1 MSMVVAVEI
10 YGVTHTHIVFACGGC
25 QWEVDAQSALVLM
38 LVWKKKGFG
47 GACPRGLTNQL

>member
-10 YGVTHTHIVFACGGC
+10 YGVTHTHSVFACGGC

-47 GACPRGLTNQL
+47 GACPRELTNQL